1 MEIKIDYDNPQLTSK
16 YEDYEGEYDGVSF
29 VINAH
34 WNDWD
39 EWEVDSVQ
47 FLDELPEDFDEEGA
61 TSAITEEFLNNMF

>member
-16 YEDYEGEYDGVSF
+16 YEDYDGEYNGVSF

-39 EWEVDSVQ
+39 EWEVD
-47 FLDELPEDFDEEGA
+47 FDQEGA